1 MVPVVP
7 GEGEYFDEVGLFYRR
22 TKMEEIKK
30 KIRVLVVGSEPAF
43 HEMISKILEDQFE
56 ILVASSEGE
65 GLSLARNERP
75 DAIVMGYLEPRGT
88 SFQLHKKLR
97 GGWITKHTPLLIVDM
112 ESDKSTEKG
121 WTRQE
126 ALEMDADDYITISLD
141 DSTSI
146 SRLKES
152 VGLTE
157 KISVR
162 MTERESVLKEK
173 LLDPNA
179 FCVTWEQIPGRGAF
193 EIQHEEVIDNVLK
206 AAAGGKIDAISVT
219 DNPGGNPALST
230 EMLCVQI
237 KKAGMEP
244 LVHLA
249 CRDKNRS
256 EIESLLCGLAAE
268 GVKNILVLTGD
279 YSGSDA
285 FEGLAKPV
293 FDLDPPNVLRLVE
306 KMNAGLEH
314 TAMRKKVKLAATDLF
329 AGACVSPFKKC
340 ESELMGQYAKLKK
353 KIEAGAKFII
363 TQVGYD
369 VRKYHELLT
378 WLRVNNYNVPCFVN
392 IYVLPYG
399 AARFMNSNGIP
410 GCVVTDKML
419 ADLAEEKKADDKGKA
434 GRLLRAAKMYAFAKG
449 MGYAGAHIGGHGIS
463 YEEVEYIIDKGEEL
477 ASNWESLVK
486 EFDYPQENGFYLFEK
501 DEKTGL
507 NTEVYA
513 QRTSKPPIPFIYR
526 FTRVAHHL
534 LFEEKSV
541 VFKALKPALSW
552 IDTTHAPKHLF
563 HFFEHM
569 SKVAM
574 FSCMDCGD
582 CALFDTAYVC
592 PMSQCPKNQRNGPCG
607 GSYDGWCEV
616 YPNEKKCIWVQAYDR
631 LKPYK
636 EEGKLAEYTVPPCNW
651 NLWQTSSWLN
661 FYQGR
666 DHSAKRLGIKPS
678 PKKEPPKK

>member
-1 MVPVVP
+1 
-7 GEGEYFDEVGLFYRR
+7 
-22 TKMEEIKK
+22 MEKTNKK
-30 KIRVLVVGSEPAF
+30 TRVLVVGSEPAF
-43 HEMISKILEDQFE
+43 HEMLGKILENQFE
-56 ILVASSEGE
+56 VLSASSEDE
-65 GLSLARNERP
+65 GLSQARNERP
-75 DAIVMGYLEPRGT
+75 DAIVLGYLEPRGT

-97 GGWITKHTPLLIVDM
+97 SGWLTKHTPLLVVEIGSS
-112 ESDKSTEKG
+112 ELSQKG

-126 ALEMDADDYITISLD
+126 ALEMDADDYITISPD
-141 DSTSI
+141 DSASI
-146 SRLKES
+146 SRLQES
-152 VGLTE
+152 VGLAE
-157 KISVR
+157 KITVR
-162 MTERESVLKEK
+162 MSERESVLKEK

-193 EIQHEEVIDNVLK
+193 EMQHEEVIDNVAK

-268 GVKNILVLTGD
+268 GVKNVLVLTGD

-285 FEGLAKPV
+285 FEGLSKPV
-293 FDLDPPNVLRLVE
+293 FDLDPPNVLRLVGQ
-306 KMNAGLEH
+306 MNEGLEH
-314 TAMRKKVKLAATDLF
+314 KAMRKTIKLAATDFF
-329 AGACVSPFKKC
+329 AGACVSPFKKL

-369 VRKYHELLT
+369 ARKYHELLT
-378 WLRVNNYNVPCFVN
+378 WLRVNNYNIPVFVN

-399 AARFMNSNGIP
+399 AGRFMNSNGIP
-410 GCVVTDKML
+410 GCVVTDKYL
-419 ADLAEEKKADDKGKA
+419 AELAEEKKADDKGKA
-434 GRLLRAAKMYAFAKG
+434 AMLLKSAKMYALAKG
-449 MGYAGAHIGGHGIS
+449 MGCAGAHIGGHGIT
-463 YEEVEYIIDKGEEL
+463 YEQVEYIIDKGEEL
-477 ASNWESLVK
+477 AANWESLVK

-507 NTEVYA
+507 NTDEYA
-513 QRTSKPPIPFIYR
+513 PRPSKPSIPFIYR
-526 FTRVAHHL
+526 FSRIAHHL
-534 LFEEKSV
+534 LFEEKSAV
-541 VFKALKPALSW
+541 YKTMKPIAAWL
-552 IDTTHAPKHLF
+552 DTTHTPKHLF
-563 HFFEHM
+563 DFFEHM

-574 FSCMDCGD
+574 FNCMNCGD

-636 EEGKLAEYTVPPCNW
+636 EEGKIAEYTVPPCNW

-666 DHSAKRLGIKPS
+666 DHTAKRLGIKPPPKKES
-678 PKKEPPKK
+678 PKK

>member
-1 MVPVVP
+1 MEKVNKK
-7 GEGEYFDEVGLFYRR
+7 
-22 TKMEEIKK
+22 TK
-30 KIRVLVVGSEPAF
+30 VLVVGSESAF
-43 HEMISKILEDQFE
+43 HDMIGKSLEDQFE
-56 ILVASSEGE
+56 VISASNDDE
-65 GLSLARNERP
+65 GLSKARTERP
-75 DAIVMGYLEPRGT
+75 DAIVLGYLEPRGT
-88 SFQLHKKLR
+88 SFKLHKKFR
-97 GGWITKHTPLLIVDM
+97 SGWLTKHTPLLIV
-112 ESDKSTEKG
+112 EIGSSELSQKG

-126 ALEMDADDYITISLD
+126 ALEMDADDYITISPE
-141 DSTSI
+141 DSASI

-157 KISVR
+157 KITIR
-162 MTERESVLKEK
+162 MSERESVLKEK
-173 LLDPNA
+173 LRDPNA

-193 EIQHEEVIDNVLK
+193 EMQHEEVIDNVAK

-256 EIESLLCGLAAE
+256 EIESLLCGMAAE

-293 FDLDPPNVLRLVE
+293 FDLDPPNVLRLVGE
-306 KMNAGLEH
+306 MNKGLEH
-314 TAMRKKVKLAATDLF
+314 KAMRKTIKLAATDLF

-353 KIEAGAKFII
+353 KIEGGAQFII

-369 VRKYHELLT
+369 ARKYHELLT
-378 WLRVNNYNVPCFVN
+378 WLRLNNYNIPVLVN

-419 ADLAEEKKADDKGKA
+419 ADLAREKEADDKGKA
-434 GRLLRAAKMYAFAKG
+434 AMLLRAAKMYAYAKG
-449 MGYAGAHIGGHGIS
+449 MGCAGAHIGGHGIT
-463 YEEVEYIIDKGEEL
+463 YEQVEYIIDKGEEL
-477 ASNWESLVK
+477 SANWESLVP
-486 EFDYPQENGFYLFEK
+486 EFDYPQDDGFYLFEK

-507 NTEVYA
+507 NTDVYA
-513 QRTSKPPIPFIYR
+513 QRTSKPSVPFIYR
-526 FTRVAHHL
+526 FSRLAHHL
-534 LFEEKSV
+534 LFEEKSPV
-541 VFKALKPALSW
+541 YKTMKPVAAWL
-552 IDTTHAPKHLF
+552 DNTHTPKHMF
-563 HFFEHM
+563 DFFEHM

-574 FSCMDCGD
+574 FNCMNCGD

-636 EEGKLAEYTVPPCNW
+636 EEDKIAAYTVPPCNW

-666 DHSAKRLGIKPS
+666 DHTAKRLGIKP
-678 PKKEPPKK
+678 PPKKDAAKK